1 MRYFIAFMLVVC
13 GLIPL
18 VLEGD
23 GTVLLVMFCTS
34 MVLIWS
40 KTDWTKGP
48 YKKEEVNEYE
58 DNLSVIR

>member
-23 GTVLLVMFCTS
+23 GTVLLVMFCVS

-48 YKKEEVNEYE
+48 YKK
-58 DNLSVIR
+58 RR